1 MPGEEDGQMKSGDFV
16 YIDYVARI
24 KDTGEIFD
32 VTNEDVAK
40 KEGVFNEKIKYGPV
54 PVIVDAGFVIVG
66 LNESVKEMNV
76 GEKKKVVINPERAFG
91 ERSEEVV
98 KLIPEARFREQGI
111 DLVPSSYVMINNLRG
126 KIVSIDGGRVKV
138 DFNHPL
144 AGKALEYEIE
154 IVQEIKENSDKIGAV
169 VYYFTGV
176 RKEKLEVQLKENV
189 VEIEMKGIDVVLET
203 KKAIASQITK
213 WVPEVE
219 IVKFIDIF
227 KRTE

>member
-1 MPGEEDGQMKSGDFV
+1 MKSGDFV

-40 KEGVFNEKIKYGPV
+40 KEGVFNEKIKYGHV

-66 LNESVKEMNV
+66 LNEAVKEMNI
-76 GEKKKVVINPERAFG
+76 GDKKKVVVNPEKAFG
-91 ERSEEVV
+91 ERSEELV
-98 KLIPEARFREQGI
+98 KLMPEARFREQGI
-111 DLVPSSYVMINNLRG
+111 DLVPGSYVMINNLRG

-219 IVKFIDIF
+219 VVKFIDIF
-227 KRTE
+227 KKAE

>member
-1 MPGEEDGQMKSGDFV
+1 MKSGDFV

>member
-1 MPGEEDGQMKSGDFV
+1 LPGEEDGQMKSGDFV